1 MRAIDSIP
9 YPKVF
14 YTAVARC
21 VTVGVLESPKE
32 PGLSKNDGGRR
43 SAAPDADTPSEPPP
57 GSSPGSSPGTRS
69 EAPWVSPD
77 ALGAFE
83 RMSKDF
89 ARAAAASQT
98 AFAKAASRAD
108 GGGMDPDP
116 FNVAPETAQ
125 LLSRLASDPV
135 ALAHAQIQLW
145 EGYMKLWGAAARR
158 AAGEDVEP
166 AVTPAQGDRRWG
178 SPQWRENQ
186 LLDIVKQSYLLTASW
201 LVETVNGVEGVDEDV
216 KKRVAFFTQQLA
228 DAFAP
233 TNFALTNP
241 EVIQAAV
248 ETGGESLARGMR
260 QFAEDLERGKGR
272 LAIAQT
278 DFTSFEVGVSVA
290 TAPGQVVFENDL
302 IQLIQY
308 AATTEEVYERPLVI
322 FPPWINKF
330 YILDLRAE
338 NSMIRWLTDQGFTVF
353 LVSWVNAGPE
363 HKDTSFED
371 YMRRGVF
378 AALEAALKQTGAK
391 QANAVGYCIGG
402 TLLLTALAY
411 MSQEGV
417 DGIASAT
424 FFAAQG
430 DFEEAG
436 EIKLFVTDEWLAEIE
451 RRMDQNG
458 GVLDGQTMSDVF
470 NMLRAND
477 LVWSFVV
484 NNYLLGKAPKP
495 FDLLYWNADQT
506 RLPKALHLYYLRR
519 FYRDNALSKGELPIG
534 GRMLA
539 LSDVAV
545 PCYFQA
551 SREDHIAPARSV
563 YRAARGIGGKAR
575 FALAGSGHIAG
586 VINHPDA
593 KKYQHWINTAAEPPE
608 TLEAWLQDAKEHPGS
623 WWPDWKKWLAR
634 RSGEKVPARD
644 PAKGPLKPIEP
655 APGRFVRVRS

>member
-1 MRAIDSIP
+1 
-9 YPKVF
+9 
-14 YTAVARC
+14 
-21 VTVGVLESPKE
+21 
-32 PGLSKNDGGRR
+32 LSKNDGGRR
-43 SAAPDADTPSEPPP
+43 DSPPDPAQPLKTPHE
-57 GSSPGSSPGTRS
+57 GS
-69 EAPWVSPD
+69 WVSPESL
-77 ALGAFE
+77 AAFE
-83 RMSKDF
+83 RISKDI

-98 AFAKAASRAD
+98 AFASAASRAD
-108 GGGMDPDP
+108 GSSIDPDP
-116 FNVAPETAQ
+116 FNVGPDAAQ
-125 LLSRLASDPV
+125 LMSKLASDPV
-135 ALAHAQIQLW
+135 ALARAQLALW
-145 EGYMKLWGAAARR
+145 EGFMNLWGAAARR

-166 AVTPAQGDRRWG
+166 SVKPAQGDRRWS
-178 SPQWRENQ
+178 SPQWRENP
-186 LLDIVKQSYLLTASW
+186 LLDVVKQSYLLTASW
-201 LVETVNGVEGVDEDV
+201 LVDTVNRVEGMDTDA

-228 DAFAP
+228 DAFSP

-241 EVIQAAV
+241 DVIKEAV
-248 ETGGESLARGMR
+248 DSGGESFARGMR

-278 DFTSFEVGVSVA
+278 DFTSFVVGDSVA
-290 TAPGQVVFENDL
+290 TAPGQVVFQNDL
-302 IQLIQY
+302 LQLIQY
-308 AATTEEVYERPLVI
+308 APTTEEVFERPLVI

-338 NSMIRWLTDQGFTVF
+338 NSMIRWLTAQGFTVF
-353 LVSWVNAGPE
+353 LASWVNPGPE
-363 HKDTSFED
+363 HKDVSFED

-402 TLLLTALAY
+402 TLLLSALAY
-411 MSQEGV
+411 MGQQGESW
-417 DGIASAT
+417 ISSAT

-436 EIKLFVTDEWLAEIE
+436 ELKLFVSDEWLEEIE
-451 RRMDQNG
+451 RRMDAND

-484 NNYLLGKAPKP
+484 NNYLMGKAPKA

-506 RLPKALHLYYLRR
+506 RLPKALHLFYLRQ
-519 FYRDNALSKGELPIG
+519 FYRENALAKGKLELG
-534 GRMLA
+534 GRALA
-539 LSDVAV
+539 LSDVTT

-551 SREDHIAPARSV
+551 SREDHIAPYRSV
-563 YRAARGIGGKAR
+563 YRAARGVGGKAR
-575 FALAGSGHIAG
+575 FVLAGSGHIAG

-593 KKYQHWINTAAEPPE
+593 KKYQHWTNAAAELPP
-608 TLEAWLQDAKEHPGS
+608 TPEAWLEGAKELPGS
-623 WWPDWKKWLAR
+623 WWPDWKKWLVR

-655 APGRFVRVRS
+655 APGSYVRMRS

>member
-1 MRAIDSIP
+1 VRAIASIP
-9 YPKVF
+9 SRGVF
-14 YTAVARC
+14 YTAVPRY
-21 VTVGVLESPKE
+21 VTVGLLESARE

-43 SAAPDADTPSEPPP
+43 TSPPDPARPRATPPESAP
-57 GSSPGSSPGTRS
+57 
-69 EAPWVSPD
+69 EASWVSPESL
-77 ALGAFE
+77 AAFE
-83 RMSKDF
+83 RISKDI

-98 AFAKAASRAD
+98 AFANAARND
-108 GGGMDPDP
+108 GAAIDPDP
-116 FNVAPETAQ
+116 FNVGPDTAQ
-125 LLSRLASDPV
+125 LLGKLASDPV
-135 ALAHAQIQLW
+135 ALAQAQLSLW
-145 EGYMKLWGAAARR
+145 EGYMNLWGAAARR
-158 AAGEDVEP
+158 AAGEDIEP
-166 AVTPAQGDRRWG
+166 SVKPAQGDRRWG
-178 SPQWRENQ
+178 SAQWRENP
-186 LLDIVKQSYLLTASW
+186 LLDVVKQSYLLTAAW
-201 LVETVNGVEGVDEDV
+201 LVDTVNRVEGVDADA

-241 EVIQAAV
+241 DVIQEAV
-248 ETGGESLARGMR
+248 ASGGESFARGLR

-278 DFTSFEVGVSVA
+278 DFTSFVVGENVA
-290 TAPGQVVFENDL
+290 TSPGQVVFQNDL
-302 IQLIQY
+302 LQLIQF
-308 AATTEEVYERPLVI
+308 APSTEEVYERPLVI
-322 FPPWINKF
+322 FPPWINKY
-330 YILDLRAE
+330 YILDLRSE
-338 NSMIRWLTDQGFTVF
+338 NSMIRWLTGQGFTVF
-353 LVSWVNAGPE
+353 LASWVNAGPE
-363 HKDTSFED
+363 HKDVTFED

-378 AALEAALKQTGAK
+378 AALEAAMKQTGAK

-411 MSQEGV
+411 MGQQGESW
-417 DGIASAT
+417 ISSAT

-436 EIKLFVTDEWLAEIE
+436 ELKLFVSDEWLEEIE

-484 NNYLLGKAPKP
+484 NNYLMGKAPKA

-506 RLPKALHLYYLRR
+506 RLPKTLHLFYLRQ
-519 FYRDNALSKGELPIG
+519 FYRENALAKGSLTLG
-534 GRMLA
+534 GRALA
-539 LSDVAV
+539 LSDVTT

-551 SREDHIAPARSV
+551 SREDHIAPYRSV
-563 YRAARGIGGKAR
+563 YRAARGVGGKAR
-575 FALAGSGHIAG
+575 FVLAGSGHIAG

-593 KKYQHWINTAAEPPE
+593 KKYQHWTNAAAELPPSAE
-608 TLEAWLQDAKEHPGS
+608 TWLEGAKEHPGS

-634 RSGEKVPARD
+634 KSGEKVPARD

-655 APGRFVRVRS
+655 APGSYVRKRS